1 MDEGSDVLVCASEYI
16 PDRLYFVT
24 LKTTIKPKS
33 TANTHYFCIDDE
45 LVYENFYAD
54 FGPLNLSLLYRYCTK
69 LNRKLKSYSLAKKK
83 IVHYTTLDSH
93 KRANAA
99 FLISAYSVIYLGKS
113 PEEAFKPLV
122 GGYNP
127 PFVPFRD
134 ASFGVSIYTITIL
147 DCLKAVEKAHMAGFF
162 DFDDFDYDEYEHY
175 EKVQNGDFNWLVP
188 RKFLAFCGP
197 HPHSKIENGY
207 PLHSPESYFPYF
219 RLHNV
224 TCIVRL
230 NKKIYDAKRFTN
242 AGFQHEDLFFID
254 GSTPPDS
261 ILKSFLEI
269 CEKTSGAVA
278 VHCKAG
284 LGRTGSLIG
293 CYMMKHWRWTAME
306 TISWLRVCRPGSI
319 IGHQQ
324 EWLEEKQ
331 ADMWAQGDQF
341 RRLHP
346 ERSILDSPC
355 QYGIYSLK
363 LKHMLLDNLT
373 IKQNKNKEAQ
383 NKNSESRVPS
393 KSESVISETDSSNG
407 LSSRLDKVRITSEA
421 EDAVNGNSTTK
432 TDGNGNKTEDN
443 TNGKEEPAKIQEKT
457 IVLQDKP
464 AHKVSEASE
473 NDKNHKMGRVLTQ
486 GDKLNLI
493 KARKQLSPGKT
504 LQEKSENNE
513 KLPEKD
519 KKISSSRTVK
529 PNMIPK
535 RDGSTANTR
544 SQSGARRPTSPATRS
559 SSKSGRVRT
568 GAVR

>member
-24 LKTTIKPKS
+24 LKTSIKPKS

-45 LVYENFYAD
+45 LIYENFYAD

-83 IVHYTTLDSH
+83 LVHYTTLDSH

-99 FLISAYSVIYLGKS
+99 FLISAYSVIYLDKT
-113 PEEAFKPLV
+113 PEEAFRPLV

-147 DCLKAVEKAHMAGFF
+147 DCLKAIEKAKQANFF
-162 DFDDFDYDEYEHY
+162 DFSDFDYDEYEHY

-188 RKFLAFCGP
+188 KKFLAFCGP

-224 TCIVRL
+224 TCIIRL
-230 NKKIYDAKRFTN
+230 NKKIYDSKRFSN

-261 ILKSFLEI
+261 IVKRFLEI
-269 CEKTSGAVA
+269 CEKTPGGVA

-306 TISWLRVCRPGSI
+306 TIAWLRICRPGSI

-331 ADMWAQGDQF
+331 AEMWNQGDQY
-341 RRLHP
+341 RRIHP
-346 ERSILDSPC
+346 DRSLMSSPC
-355 QYGIYSLK
+355 KNGIYSLN
-363 LKHMLLDNLT
+363 LKQQLLEVPNN
-373 IKQNKNKEAQ
+373 KQMIRKESLNQLAKEKEAMLEQ
-383 NKNSESRVPS
+383 N
-393 KSESVISETDSSNG
+393 DSNG
-407 LSSRLDKVRITSEA
+407 LVSRLDKVRITSEVDNNDTNDNKNA
-421 EDAVNGNSTTK
+421 SEAQTATT
-432 TDGNGNKTEDN
+432 TSVDTNGNKTTDN
-443 TNGKEEPAKIQEKT
+443 IVEKT
-457 IVLQDKP
+457 IVLEDKVD
-464 AHKVSEASE
+464 AKVVSE
-473 NDKNHKMGRVLTQ
+473 NVKNIRVLGGRNVLTQ

-493 KARKQLSPGKT
+493 KATRIKQ
-504 LQEKSENNE
+504 QEKEMESHE
-513 KLPEKD
+513 KVKVGGR
-519 KKISSSRTVK
+519 SNK
-529 PNMIPK
+529 PNLLPK
-535 RDGSTANTR
+535 REGSRANTR
-544 SQSGARRPTSPATRS
+544 SQSGARRPGSPSNRS
-559 SSKSGRVRT
+559 SSKPSRVRP
-568 GAVR
+568 GPVR